1 MLVLLYSRL
10 LSWVS
15 IEGQRGL
22 SWVSSI
28 PIENILVLKQETHS
42 AAPITGCP
50 LKSLGVTPWGNPLS
64 IGTVPTCDCYHL
76 TLSKKRKMNKTKQM
90 GSVSLKE
97 TVYQS
102 IQLGVMKTP
111 RQKTI

>member
-15 IEGQRGL
+15 IEGQGGL

-28 PIENILVLKQETHS
+28 PSENILAVKQETHS
-42 AAPITGCP
+42 AALITGCP
-50 LKSLGVTPWGNPLS
+50 LKSVGGNPLS